1 METPSSL
8 DDDPP
13 KTDVSPC
20 NPEQKCPMACTTAMS
35 LEDDDF
41 SDVGGFSEAYF
52 RLVAVAKN
60 IIYRRSGRT
69 AGGAAIARM
78 SPDELVDYAFTRY
91 RKFPGVSTPGR
102 SVFDQLC
109 SYMDDHAHT
118 IQKSPKQKVRAS
130 FEEIAKGD
138 KILSAEDF
146 PDESTTSPSL
156 EMESEEE
163 KKANQELID
172 DIKAAF
178 SRGGIEHKII
188 DAWLDGILK
197 RSDAIAHLKVTARDY
212 DSATRRMERAAWK
225 AKTAFAK
232 RTKI

>member
-8 DDDPP
+8 EDEPPQPDVSSCHPPP
-13 KTDVSPC
+13 KWPIGGTS
-20 NPEQKCPMACTTAMS
+20 TMS
-35 LEDDDF
+35 LEDADF
-41 SDVGGFSEAYF
+41 SDVGGFADAYF
-52 RLVAVAKN
+52 RLIAVAKN
-60 IIYRRSGRT
+60 IIYKRSGLT

-78 SPDELVDYAFTRY
+78 APDELVDYAFTRY
-91 RKFPGVSTPGR
+91 RKSPGVSAENR

-109 SYMDDHAHT
+109 AYMDDRAHT
-118 IQKSPKQKVRAS
+118 IQKSPKEKIRAS
-130 FEEIAKGD
+130 LYELQKGD
-138 KILSAEDF
+138 NIPSVEDF
-146 PDESTTSPSL
+146 PDEATAPPSL

-163 KKANQELID
+163 KKANRELID

-197 RSDAIAHLKVTARDY
+197 RSDAIAHLKIKERDY

-225 AKTAFAK
+225 AKTAFAQ